1 MYHTYLSPFSKVV
14 CYSPNMGKIFLL
26 KHPMRFVRYN
36 EALMFVYHLSL
47 AKFILSLFLLTSVW
61 HIQFTAA
68 RLLFG
73 KSSTHFLEGQRWWHC
88 HFFAHFRPDVGIS
101 ITMECQ
107 GQQAEICFGLR
118 IDKIWQKCV
127 YTRTGRTWCSVLG
140 GNVNGGPRVLWPAFR
155 HPVSSN
161 SWEPKNSAA
170 GKYACWSFACCRCNL
185 CQAKQKTTKLLWH
198 ITESSENNCPD

>member
-73 KSSTHFLEGQRWWHC
+73 KSSTHFLEGQR
-88 HFFAHFRPDVGIS
+88 
-101 ITMECQ
+101 
-107 GQQAEICFGLR
+107 
-118 IDKIWQKCV
+118 
-127 YTRTGRTWCSVLG
+127 
-140 GNVNGGPRVLWPAFR
+140 
-155 HPVSSN
+155 
-161 SWEPKNSAA
+161 
-170 GKYACWSFACCRCNL
+170 
-185 CQAKQKTTKLLWH
+185 
-198 ITESSENNCPD
+198 